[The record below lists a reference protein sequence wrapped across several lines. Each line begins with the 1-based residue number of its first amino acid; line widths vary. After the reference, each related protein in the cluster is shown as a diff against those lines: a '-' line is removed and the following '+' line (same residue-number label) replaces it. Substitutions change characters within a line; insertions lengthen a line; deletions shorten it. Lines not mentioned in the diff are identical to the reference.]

1 MRALC
6 DVVKYER
13 DPFEKIDQV
22 VGVALAGPVDEYV
35 DALHQALTSSASIA
49 RLGPEYHPEPVIR
62 RLLAEVRRR
71 LISIH

>member
-22 VGVALAGPVDEYV
+22 VGVALAGPVHEYV
-35 DALHQALTSSASIA
+35 EALQQAPASNASIA
-49 RLGPEYHPEPVIR
+49 RLGPEFHPEPV
-62 RLLAEVRRR
+62 VRALPPQGRPR
-71 LISIH
+71 PVSRN